1 MKKLIIPI
9 LIILFYSNFLSAQ
22 IINIPADYPTIQQG
36 IDSANVGDTILV
48 APGTYYENL
57 DISTDDIV
65 LASWILTT
73 NDTSY
78 ISQTVIDGNNTAKVL
93 LIHNSLYNNPV
104 TINGF
109 TITNGL
115 GYRGGGILVDYGYF
129 HLLNSRVIN
138 NFSYTSGGGIDC
150 FSGRF
155 SIDNCIIADNE
166 TWGPGGGMHTS
177 ITYLGKD
184 LSRNNNTDNS
194 EFKPSHIT
202 NTIFRNN
209 HAASVGGAYH
219 KEWLTSVHFVNCT
232 FENNSSE
239 SHGGAIYSQWEGAI
253 SFNNVKIHNNYSE
266 ENGGGVA
273 IKWAELEMNNVEV
286 AYNTAKNGG
295 GMAIY
300 LTQTYY
306 DTSIYSNVLVHNN
319 FAEDTA
325 GGLYLNLFREKFKNI
340 TVADN
345 DAGYARGIFCRKSNL
360 YLENSIFYGESHPQ
374 KIVFADYDD
383 STTLT
388 INNSLVQGGQYFIN
402 TNNNGTVNWLD
413 GNINQ
418 NPVFV
423 NSGDYPYQIN
433 DNSPCIDA
441 GSLDTTGITVF
452 DLAGEPR
459 LFNGR
464 IDMGA
469 YEWNTFVGINEN
481 KSVNEN
487 AVVYPNP
494 FNNSTSIYYMLDKD
508 QKVQISIYKSDGKQV
523 HNSILNQHSGEQ
535 KFNWDAS
542 KLPSGYYYYKI
553 QMGDRISSGKMIKV
567 N

>member
-1 MKKLIIPI
+1 MKKLITPI
-9 LIILFYSNFLSAQ
+9 LAILIFTNFLSAQ
-22 IINIPADYPTIQQG
+22 IINIPADYSTIQQG

-93 LIHNSLYNNPV
+93 LIHNSLFNNPV

-115 GYRGGGILVDYGYF
+115 GYWGGGISADHGHF
-129 HLLNSRVIN
+129 HFFNSKVIN
-138 NFSYTSGGGIDC
+138 NYSYTSGGGIDC
-150 FSGRF
+150 FSSRF
-155 SIDNCIIADNE
+155 SIDNCVIADNE

-177 ITYLGKD
+177 VYL
-184 LSRNNNTDNS
+184 SDNFIMNKKKNF
-194 EFKPSHIT
+194 ELKGSHIT

-239 SHGGAIYSQWEGAI
+239 QYGGAIASQWEGAI
-253 SFNNVKIHNNYSE
+253 SFNNVKIINNSSE
-266 ENGGGVA
+266 GTGGGVA
-273 IKWAELEMNNVEV
+273 IEWAELEMNNVEV
-286 AYNTAKNGG
+286 AYNTAKKGG

-306 DTSIYSNVLVHNN
+306 DTSIYSNVSVHNN

-325 GGLYLNLFREKFKNI
+325 GGLYLSEFKENFKNI

-345 DAGYARGIFCRKSNL
+345 DAAYARGIFIRKSNI
-360 YLENSIFYGESHPQ
+360 YLENSIIFGETYPQ

-423 NSGDYPYQIN
+423 NSGDFPYQIN

-441 GSLDTTGITVF
+441 GSLDTTGITEF

-459 LFNGR
+459 FFNGR

-481 KSVNEN
+481 KFITEN

-494 FNNSTSIYYMLDKD
+494 FNKATSIYYMLDKD
-508 QKVQISIYKSDGKQV
+508 QKVKISIYKSDGKQV
-523 HNSILNQHSGEQ
+523 H
-535 KFNWDAS
+535 
-542 KLPSGYYYYKI
+542 
-553 QMGDRISSGKMIKV
+553 
-567 N
+567 